1 MPKHDDEKDE
11 SKAEE
16 RQEEVSV
23 TYPSPALSQTS
34 RLSLEDIEAVD
45 HDVAARAESIGSTES
60 HEEPVPLHLSR
71 SPSKAS
77 SVKRD
82 IIKVPRSQR
91 RGLLARFAVIPEVEN
106 PYDLPNKTKWVI
118 TAVVALSAVAAPMGS
133 TLVFPGLI
141 DIVNDFGSTP
151 FIGNLSVAFYML
163 AMSIFPLWWSSFSE
177 TLGRRTIYISSFF
190 LFLIFNIL
198 SAISVNMSMFIVMR
212 LLSGGASASVQAV
225 GAGTVADVW
234 EVKERG
240 RAMGYFYLGPLCG
253 PLLAPILGGIL
264 TQFLGWRSAL
274 WSQAILG
281 VILWVLI
288 LLCLPETLRNRK
300 SIKAQA
306 EADALA
312 ALPSGADPEKG
323 GSAPVRPTL
332 TRSSTRQSAAIQ
344 AKKYTKM
351 FQRCFIDPLKIIL
364 HLRRPPVALT
374 VFYASMTF
382 ASLYFLNV
390 SIQQTFNKAPYNY
403 NVLVVG
409 LLYIPNSVGY
419 FLASIFG
426 GSWVDRIMKREA
438 RKAGRYDDRG
448 RLIFRP
454 EDRMR
459 ENVWIAAIMYPIA
472 LIWYGWTAQ
481 KGVNIAAPMI
491 ANFFF
496 GVGSML
502 VFGCCTTMLTE
513 FMPNTSSHGIA
524 VNNFVRNIFSCIAG
538 IVGEPAISGIGDG
551 WLFTILGAWT
561 LFSGIITLWAMKHY
575 AERWREAAERQEAEK
590 S

>member
-1 MPKHDDEKDE
+1 MPHHDDEKEGPKTLERQTSSLGTDP
-11 SKAEE
+11 SPVLTHTSSFPAEE
-16 RQEEVSV
+16 PENSDQ
-23 TYPSPALSQTS
+23 
-34 RLSLEDIEAVD
+34 
-45 HDVAARAESIGSTES
+45 DVEARAGSTSSAES
-60 HEEPVPLHLSR
+60 HDRPAPPSR
-71 SPSKAS
+71 AAS
-77 SVKRD
+77 RASTIRRD
-82 IIKVPRSQR
+82 PIKVPRNQR
-91 RGLLARFAVIPEVEN
+91 RGLLARFAIIPEVEN
-106 PYDLPNKTKWVI
+106 PYDLTNKTKWTI
-118 TAVVALSAVAAPMGS
+118 TVVVAFSAAAAPMGS
-133 TLVFPGLI
+133 TLVFPGLV
-141 DIVNDFGSTP
+141 DITKEFNTTP

-177 TLGRRTIYISSFF
+177 TLGRRTIYITSFF
-190 LFLIFNIL
+190 LFIVFNVL
-198 SAISVNMSMFIVMR
+198 SAVSVNMSMFIVMR

-240 RAMGYFYLGPLCG
+240 KAMGYFYLGPLCG
-253 PLLAPILGGIL
+253 PLLAPILGGVL
-264 TQFLGWRSAL
+264 TQTLGWRAAL
-274 WSQAILG
+274 WSQVIFG

-288 LLCLPETLRNRK
+288 LFCLPETLKNRK
-300 SIKAQA
+300 SLKA
-306 EADALA
+306 EAEAEALA
-312 ALPSGADPEKG
+312 QLSQSDPEKG
-323 GSAPVRPTL
+323 EAPTRPTL
-332 TRSSTRQSAAIQ
+332 TRSTTRQSAAVK
-344 AKKYTKM
+344 ARKYTKI
-351 FQRCFIDPLKIIL
+351 FKRCFIDPLKIIL
-364 HLRRPPVALT
+364 HLRKPPVAVT

-390 SIQQTFNKAPYNY
+390 SIQQTFAVAPYNY

-438 RKAGRYDDRG
+438 RKAGRVDERG
-448 RLIFRP
+448 RLIFVP

-459 ENVWIAAIMYPIA
+459 ENVWIAAIMYPLA
-472 LIWYGWTAQ
+472 LIWFGWTAD

-513 FMPNTSSHGIA
+513 FMPKTSSHGIA

-538 IVGEPAISGIGDG
+538 IVGEPALTGIGNG
-551 WLFTILGAWT
+551 WLFTILGLWT
-561 LFSGIITLWAMKHY
+561 LLSGVMVLWGMKHY
-575 AERWREAAERQEAEK
+575 AERWRASAERHEAEK
-590 S
+590 R

>member
-1 MPKHDDEKDE
+1 MHQGAKDRSDVKIDSQNE
-11 SKAEE
+11 DG
-16 RQEEVSV
+16 SV
-23 TYPSPALSQTS
+23 TVPSPALTHTTTFSS
-34 RLSLEDIEAVD
+34 HDGEPFEDVE
-45 HDVAARAESIGSTES
+45 ARADSTSVES
-60 HEEPVPLHLSR
+60 HEEPAPLSR
-71 SPSKAS
+71 TPSKSS

-82 IIKVPRSQR
+82 VIKIPRSQR

-106 PYDLPNKTKWVI
+106 PYDLPNRDKWVI
-118 TAVVALSAVAAPMGS
+118 TAVVSLSAVAAPMGS

-141 DIVNDFGSTP
+141 EIVNDFGSTP
-151 FIGNLSVAFYML
+151 FIGNMSVAFYML

-177 TLGRRTIYISSFF
+177 TLGRRTIYITSFF
-190 LFLIFNIL
+190 LFLIFNLL
-198 SAISVNMSMFIVMR
+198 SALSVNMAMFIVMR

-264 TQFLGWRSAL
+264 TQTLGWRSAL
-274 WSQAILG
+274 WSQAVLG
-281 VILWVLI
+281 VILWILI

-300 SIKAQA
+300 SIKAAA

-312 ALPSGADPEKG
+312 ALSSSNDPEKG
-323 GSAPVRPTL
+323 TPVRPTL
-332 TRSSTRQSAAIQ
+332 TRSSTRQSAAIK

-351 FQRCFIDPLKIIL
+351 FQRCFVDPLKIIL
-364 HLRRPPVALT
+364 HLRSPPVALT

-390 SIQQTFNKAPYNY
+390 SLQQTFNKPPYNY
-403 NVLVVG
+403 SVLVVG

-419 FLASIFG
+419 FLASILG

-438 RKAGRYDDRG
+438 RKAGRVDERG

-472 LIWYGWTAQ
+472 LVWYGWTAG
-481 KGVNIAAPMI
+481 KGVHIAAPMI

-513 FMPNTSSHGIA
+513 FMPSTSSHGIA

-561 LFSGIITLWAMKHY
+561 LLSGIVTLWAMKHY
-575 AERWREAAERQEAEK
+575 AERWREAAERQKQE
-590 S
+590 ST